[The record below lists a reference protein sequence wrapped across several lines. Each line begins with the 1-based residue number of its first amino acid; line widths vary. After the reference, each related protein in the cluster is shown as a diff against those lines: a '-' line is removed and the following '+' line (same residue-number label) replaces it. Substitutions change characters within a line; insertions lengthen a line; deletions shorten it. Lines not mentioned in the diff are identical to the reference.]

1 MRAPGGQQALLVPN
15 QANQKA
21 ADDQLKGSTRTSGW
35 RHGDIGTGRFRRSGV
50 FHSLKRSR
58 AFISLG
64 PVRAGARPQRS
75 CMEDLAQPLLD
86 VIRVH
91 SDWAGVVMFV
101 TAFAESFAF
110 LSLLF
115 PGTTVLIAAGTLM
128 SAGTLP
134 YAPVLIGA
142 ILGAVL
148 GDSVSYWIGRRFG
161 SGIAGLWPFSRN
173 PDLLPS
179 GIRFFERH
187 GGKSVFIG
195 RFFGPIRAVIPLAA
209 GIMRMPRGRFWFA
222 NVTSAIVWA
231 PMLLLVGDAVGEA
244 GGRLIGSA
252 NTVLLVF
259 GGLTLFGL
267 VAVIWAA
274 LRSARPKA

>member
-1 MRAPGGQQALLVPN
+1 
-15 QANQKA
+15 
-21 ADDQLKGSTRTSGW
+21 
-35 RHGDIGTGRFRRSGV
+35 
-50 FHSLKRSR
+50 
-58 AFISLG
+58 
-64 PVRAGARPQRS
+64 
-75 CMEDLAQPLLD
+75 MEQLAQPLLD
-86 VIRVH
+86 FIRAH
-91 SDWAGVVMFV
+91 SNWAAAVMFV
-101 TAFAESFAF
+101 TAFGESFAF
-110 LSLLF
+110 ISLLF

-134 YAPVLIGA
+134 YGPVLIGA
-142 ILGAVL
+142 VAGAVL
-148 GDSVSYWIGRRFG
+148 GDSVSFWIGRRFG
-161 SGIAGLWPFSRN
+161 GAIARLWPFSRN
-173 PDLLPS
+173 PDLLPR

-209 GIMRMPRGRFWFA
+209 GIMRMARIRFWFA

-244 GGRLIGSA
+244 GDRLVGSA

-259 GGLTLFGL
+259 GGLTLFGI
-267 VAVIWAA
+267 AGIAWAA